1 MADPAPQDLSVP
13 EAIGAALT
21 ADARM
26 QTQREARIAMYI
38 IGILVL
44 VVVFV
49 AVLVSLFGLVMLNIV
64 ALLGTAVMFV
74 VLIAYAAGW

>member
-1 MADPAPQDLSVP
+1 MADPAPENVSVP

-21 ADARM
+21 ADAQM
-26 QTQREARIAMYI
+26 QTRRELRIAMYI

-49 AVLVSLFGLVMLNIV
+49 AVLVALFGLVALNIV
-64 ALLGTAVMFV
+64 ALIATALVFV
-74 VLIAYAAGW
+74 ALLAYAAGW

>member
-1 MADPAPQDLSVP
+1 MADPAPEDVSVP

-21 ADARM
+21 ADAAM
-26 QTQREARIAMYI
+26 QTRRELKIAMYI

-49 AVLVSLFGLVMLNIV
+49 AVLVALFGLVALNFVALIATALVFV
-64 ALLGTAVMFV
+64 ALL
-74 VLIAYAAGW
+74 AYAAGW

>member
-1 MADPAPQDLSVP
+1 MADPAPEDVSVP

-26 QTQREARIAMYI
+26 QTERELRIAMYVL
-38 IGILVL
+38 GILVL

-49 AVLVSLFGLVMLNIV
+49 AVLVSLFGLVALTMV
-64 ALLGTAVMFV
+64 ALIGMALVFV
-74 VLIAYAAGW
+74 FLIAYAAGW

>member
-1 MADPAPQDLSVP
+1 MANPAEEDVSIP

-21 ADARM
+21 ADAQM
-26 QTQREARIAMYI
+26 QTRRELKIAMYI

-49 AVLVSLFGLVMLNIV
+49 AVLVALFGLVALNMV
-64 ALLGTAVMFV
+64 ALLGTAVVFV
-74 VLIAYAAGW
+74 ILIAYAAGW

>member
-1 MADPAPQDLSVP
+1 MANPAEEDVSIP

-21 ADARM
+21 ADAQM
-26 QTQREARIAMYI
+26 QTRRELKIAMYI

-49 AVLVSLFGLVMLNIV
+49 AILVALFGLVALNMV
-64 ALLGTAVMFV
+64 ALLGTAVVFV
-74 VLIAYAAGW
+74 ILIAYAAGW